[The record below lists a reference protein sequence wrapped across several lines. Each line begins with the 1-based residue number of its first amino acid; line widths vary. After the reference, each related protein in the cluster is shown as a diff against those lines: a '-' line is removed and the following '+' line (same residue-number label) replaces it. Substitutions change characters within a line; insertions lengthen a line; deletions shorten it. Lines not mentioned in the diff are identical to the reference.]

1 MAVNKT
7 RKNYSESVPVYES
20 GLLLTVREACQLLN
34 VHSNTL
40 RRWGNNGLIKV
51 YRIGPTGHRRFKA
64 EDLAAVVFEE
74 AKRADTTKP
83 RKFPRKFPKRAKSAS

>member
-20 GLLLTVREACQLLN
+20 GLLLTVREACQLLH

-51 YRIGPTGHRRFKA
+51 YRIGPTGQRRFKA
-64 EDLAAVVFEE
+64 EDLAALIVEE
-74 AKRADTTKP
+74 AELLRADTTK
-83 RKFPRKFPKRAKSAS
+83 PRKFPKRAKSAS